1 MRDAP
6 SSIKRGMADLRGPA
20 GRWTRLFALG
30 IIVGVLGGLAAAVL
44 HALLEFGTHHIVG
57 RVANLGG
64 LDTFRFEWVLLL
76 IPAIGGLVSGV
87 ITTRFVP
94 TAREHGTNAVARAFH
109 KSLGQLPLK
118 GPLVRSLAS
127 VGVISCGGC
136 AGPEGPIA
144 GLGAAIGSA
153 VGQLFKLTAR
163 ERRYMLLAGCAAGVG
178 AIFQCP
184 LGGALFATSILYSE
198 EEFES
203 GAMVPSFVASVIAY
217 TTFKTILG
225 GLGSGGFLLST
236 NLPGGLTFTHPWELV
251 PYAILGPL
259 CGLIS
264 ILLSASFF
272 YTEHHLVPN
281 STLPRWLLPGIGGLA
296 TGALACM
303 LPQVMDY
310 RYEFVQNAM
319 TGFRESGVDSAFGSW
334 SFVKLFGAVAVAKCI
349 ANVCTVGSGGSG
361 GNFGPCVF
369 IGGTIGAFLG
379 SLLDVIFPGQI
390 PEHLRQAMIPVGI
403 GGVLAAGMRTPVAAM
418 VMVMEM
424 TGSYGLIVPLMLV
437 CMSAYVVGRRWGLN
451 DEQVPTSAQSP
462 AHAGDTVVHLLESW
476 QVADVMEPK
485 WPDTVSPGTPLRT
498 MIEQI
503 RPGTRPVFAV
513 AEGGKLRGLVS
524 VPDIQ
529 RIMEEPS
536 LAEVVIA
543 ADMMTEQLDIVHP
556 DTDVY
561 SALAVFRRG
570 NHEVLPVVVRGA
582 EANWVG
588 MLSRKQVYEKIQHHL
603 ADMHQL
609 MFREH
614 AGLVAIE
621 QEGKLQQLVMGVSP
635 MKSDMIQRLL
645 VPIDAVGK
653 SLRDADFRKHYGAQV
668 IAIENPDGRIE
679 CPPNLDTPLM
689 TGQRLIAIVWTGEK

>member
-1 MRDAP
+1 M
-6 SSIKRGMADLRGPA
+6 RGMADLRGPA

-30 IIVGVLGGLAAAVL
+30 IVVGVLGGLAAAAL

-76 IPAIGGLVSGV
+76 IPAMGGLASGI

-109 KSLGQLPLK
+109 HSLGHLPLK

-153 VGQLFKLTAR
+153 VGRLFKLTAR

-184 LGGALFATSILYSE
+184 LGGALFATSVLYSE

-236 NLPGGLTFTHPWELV
+236 NLSGGLTFAHPWELV
-251 PYAILGPL
+251 PYAFLGPL

-264 ILLSASFF
+264 IFLSASFF
-272 YTEHHLVPN
+272 YAEHRLVPN
-281 STLPRWLLPGIGGLA
+281 SSLPKWLLPGIGGLA

-319 TGFRESGVDSAFGSW
+319 TGFRESGIESAFGSW
-334 SFVKLFGAVAVAKCI
+334 NFVKLFGAVAVAKCI

-369 IGGTIGAFLG
+369 IGGTVGAFMG
-379 SLLDVIFPGQI
+379 ALLEALFPGQI
-390 PEHLRQAMIPVGI
+390 PEHLRQALIPVGI

-462 AHAGDTVVHLLESW
+462 AHAGDAVVHLLENW
-476 QVADVMEPK
+476 QVADVMEPT
-485 WPDTVSPGTPLRT
+485 WPDTVSPETPLRT
-498 MIEQI
+498 MIERI

-513 AEGGKLRGLVS
+513 TEQGRLRGLVS

-536 LAEVVIA
+536 MAEVVIA
-543 ADMMTEQLDIVHP
+543 ADMMTEQLDTVHP

-570 NHEVLPVVVRGA
+570 NHEVLPVVQRGP

-588 MLSRKQVYEKIQHHL
+588 MLSRKQVYEQIQNHL
-603 ADMHQL
+603 AEMHRV

-614 AGLVAIE
+614 TGLVAIE
-621 QEGKLQQLVMGVSP
+621 QEGKLQQLVMGVAP

-645 VPIDAVGK
+645 VPIDVVGK
-653 SLRDADFRKHYGAQV
+653 SLRDADFRRHYGAQV